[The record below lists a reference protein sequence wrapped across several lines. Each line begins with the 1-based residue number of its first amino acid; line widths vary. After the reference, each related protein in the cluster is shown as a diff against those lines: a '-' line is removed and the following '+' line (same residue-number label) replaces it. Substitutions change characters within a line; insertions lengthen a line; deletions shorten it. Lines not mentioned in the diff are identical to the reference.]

1 MSRSSVES
9 FFRTLILGDFEENQ
23 NFAGQMVGGLVSMIP
38 VLDQVMD
45 VRDIAGALFR
55 INQRGGFRHATTDQ
69 IVNLG
74 FAAFGVIPEV
84 GSAFKTVFKP
94 LYKERRAARGAVNGG
109 LQAVERLLGMR
120 KGGAITWVRTKVL
133 GKWVP
138 HTNAAIQKTNAALDT
153 CILFLDTIANL
164 RGWKDYLVPDSI
176 QQLAKE
182 MLPSLR
188 RMKSGIA
195 AALQRASNEL
205 REFLEDLLGEQAAA
219 VVMAVGGRAA
229 SASAN
234 PGARTRNGHNAAA
247 PNARPAASTRQNA
260 TKVKDRPRQEASR
273 GSGPTHPV
281 IRATAKVIKSMA
293 AREKGLVGEHM
304 VDYFET
310 KRLGGSWT
318 HDKQKSKWTPATI
331 RKINSDKRP
340 VNLALHDL
348 PRINQPGLDAV
359 WMHGEDYT
367 VTEAK
372 ASTSV
377 GAAYGF
383 GKYKESKGWIPKAK
397 LTGDLQL
404 LHYVLSDYDDKGGG
418 SGAGMMQMGFAWT
431 DDRSKRETGV
441 TAKAL
446 RAIQTDQVSRRV
458 VFVSFESDGAIDH
471 ATALVD
477 IHAGQD
483 EKSVHPHI
491 DHGVTRAWDKAAIDA
506 VDRARES
513 VRKPQTEP
521 VKPIKGTKGKK

>member
-55 INQRGGFRHATTDQ
+55 TNQQGGFPHATTDQ

-176 QQLAKE
+176 QRLAKE

-188 RMKSGIA
+188 QMKTGIA
-195 AALQRASNEL
+195 AALRRASNEL
-205 REFLEDLLGEQAAA
+205 REFLEDLLGEKAAA

-234 PGARTRNGHNAAA
+234 PGTRGRTGRNAAA
-247 PNARPAASTRQNA
+247 ARPTGRAPVRQPDK
-260 TKVKDRPRQEASR
+260 KVANRQAQNASR
-273 GSGPTHPV
+273 GAGASHPV
-281 IRATAKVIKSMA
+281 VQRTRKAFSDLAQKEMGI
-293 AREKGLVGEHM
+293 VGEHLADYYCQNTKGWGIKARHDTGAVNSAKLNDAGQM
-304 VDYFET
+304 VQLF
-310 KRLGGSWT
+310 
-318 HDKQKSKWTPATI
+318 
-331 RKINSDKRP
+331 P
-340 VNLALHDL
+340 VKV
-348 PRINQPGLDAV
+348 RGRGIDAV
-359 WMHGEDYT
+359 WKSNGPKKFAII
-367 VTEAK
+367 EAK
-372 ASTSV
+372 ASIDPTKSLAAMLGDAKDKS
-377 GAAYGF
+377 GAD
-383 GKYKESKGWIPKAK
+383 S
-397 LTGDLQL
+397 
-404 LHYVLSDYDDKGGG
+404 GG
-418 SGAGMMQMGFAWT
+418 SGTLKRGGRGKKDGGADNERQLNSKVTQMSHGWIQTRIKTIRLT
-431 DDRSKRETGV
+431 DDAVAGDITNRG
-441 TAKAL
+441 
-446 RAIQTDQVSRRV
+446 RAAYSRQVLFFSIPQIH
-458 VFVSFESDGAIDH
+458 SH
-471 ATALVD
+471 AEALVKLVAREAVPSTFHSSHE
-477 IHAGQD
+477 I
-483 EKSVHPHI
+483 
-491 DHGVTRAWDKAAIDA
+491 TRAWGDA
-506 VDRARES
+506 EIEKVVDNRAGFRGQGRDARD
-513 VRKPQTEP
+513 RK
-521 VKPIKGTKGKK
+521 KTK